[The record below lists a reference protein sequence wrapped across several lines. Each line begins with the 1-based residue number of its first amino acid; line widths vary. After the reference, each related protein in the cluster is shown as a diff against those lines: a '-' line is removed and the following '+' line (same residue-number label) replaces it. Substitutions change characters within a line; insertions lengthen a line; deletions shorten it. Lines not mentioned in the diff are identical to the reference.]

1 MSLLLYRICL
11 AEYADKLVAS
21 GKPGRWNREGE
32 QMIYTAGSMALAC
45 LENLV
50 HRSGASL
57 QADFSVLTLFVPPGI
72 SIAAILDKKLGDD
85 WENKLPL
92 TRQTGSS
99 WLKKGETAILKVPGA
114 IIQTECNFLLNPF
127 HVNFGDIKIIY
138 KQAFN
143 FDHRLK
149 Q

>member
-50 HRSGASL
+50 HRSGAAL
-57 QADFSVLTLFVPPGI
+57 HAAFSVITLFIPPDI
-72 SIAAILDKKLGDD
+72 SIFSIQEKKLGPD
-85 WENKLPL
+85 WEKKLSL
-92 TRQTGSS
+92 TRQTGSN
-99 WLKKGETAILKVPGA
+99 WLRKNETAILKVPSA
-114 IIQTECNFLLNPF
+114 IIQAEFNFLLNPL
-127 HVNFGDIKIIY
+127 HTNFEAIKIVH
-138 KQAFN
+138 KQPFN
-143 FDHRLK
+143 FDQRLK
-149 Q
+149 K

>member
-11 AEYADKLVAS
+11 AEYADNLVAS
-21 GKPGRWNREGE
+21 GKSGRWNRDGE

-57 QADFSVLTLFVPPGI
+57 QAEFSVITLFVPPGI
-72 SIAAILDKKLGDD
+72 SIGTLSDKKLGDD
-85 WENKLPL
+85 WENKPAI
-92 TRQTGSS
+92 TRQTGSA
-99 WLKKGETAILKVPGA
+99 WLRKGETAILKVPSA
-114 IIQTECNFLLNPF
+114 IIQAEFNFLLNPF
-127 HVNFGDIKIIY
+127 HTNFGEIKIIF

-143 FDHRLK
+143 FDYRLK

>member
-11 AEYADKLVAS
+11 AEYAEKLVPS
-21 GKPGRWNREGE
+21 GRAGRWNRDGE

-57 QADFSVLTLFVPPGI
+57 KADFSVLTLFVPPGI
-72 SIAAILDKKLGDD
+72 SIAAISDKKLVED
-85 WENKLPL
+85 WENKPGH

-99 WLKKGETAILKVPGA
+99 WLKKGETAILKVPSA
-114 IIQTECNFLLNPF
+114 VIQAEFNFLLNPLHADF
-127 HVNFGDIKIIY
+127 LKIQIIFR
-138 KQAFN
+138 QPFQ
-143 FDHRLK
+143 FDNRLK

>member
-1 MSLLLYRICL
+1 MVISTLKIN
-11 AEYADKLVAS
+11 DGQKV
-21 GKPGRWNREGE
+21 
-32 QMIYTAGSMALAC
+32 IFTAGSMALAC

-57 QADFSVLTLFVPPGI
+57 QADFSVITIFVPPGV
-72 SIAAILDKKLGDD
+72 SIAAIADKKPGDAL
-85 WENKLPL
+85 ENKLRL

-114 IIQTECNFLLNPF
+114 IIQAECNFLLNRF

-138 KQAFN
+138 KQAFY